1 MTIGVTSSI
10 MIKPRTIPKKN
21 SMSDVEVKAF
31 PVAASRVGRWL
42 IWNLK
47 MYRLKSTADISF
59 LLGVCFEQLC
69 VSSGA
74 LTINGDNRISIKIF
88 GGFAVSTS
96 GKAYIR
102 YNGAIDDAV
111 ALLPL
116 IGSSVVA
123 AEATIEGGLQIKFS
137 SGAVLVIFD
146 DSDQFESFTIEQGEK
161 IIVV

>member
-1 MTIGVTSSI
+1 
-10 MIKPRTIPKKN
+10 
-21 SMSDVEVKAF
+21 
-31 PVAASRVGRWL
+31 
-42 IWNLK
+42 
-47 MYRLKSTADISF
+47 MYRLKSTTDISF

-88 GGFAVSTS
+88 GSFAVSTS

-137 SGAVLVIFD
+137 SGAILVIFD